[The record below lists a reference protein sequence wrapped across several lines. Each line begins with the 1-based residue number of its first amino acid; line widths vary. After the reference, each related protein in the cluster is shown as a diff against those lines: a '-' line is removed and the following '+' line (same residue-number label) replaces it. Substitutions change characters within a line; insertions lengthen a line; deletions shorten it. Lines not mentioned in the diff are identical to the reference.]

1 MSDSIRLLFHK
12 AEYLVENVSAK
23 ALPVYGPGKK

>member
-12 AEYLVENVSAK
+12 AGYLMENVSGK
-23 ALPVYGPGKK
+23 ALPLYGPGKK

>member
-12 AEYLVENVSAK
+12 VGYPVDNVSSK

>member
-12 AEYLVENVSAK
+12 EGYPVDNVSNK

>member
-12 AEYLVENVSAK
+12 AGYLVENVSSK
-23 ALPVYGPGKK
+23 ALTVYGPGKK

>member
-1 MSDSIRLLFHK
+1 MSDSIRLLFYK
-12 AEYLVENVSAK
+12 AGYLVENVSCK